1 MEKRILIGGSGGQ
14 GILFMGK
21 VIASAAMNNGKNVTW
36 FPSYGAEMRCGTANC
51 TVIISEEPI
60 GSPVFRHAD
69 ILVVFT
75 EASLNKF
82 APRLNKDG
90 YLFYDSSLITFNSGV
105 HNGAIGIN
113 VTTMAR
119 ELGNTKAANMI
130 MLGAAAAITGLM
142 GKEDLLIAI
151 ESDDMSECMLK
162 ALSINKR
169 AILKGYE
176 IVENQESGLFRNRTC
191 T

>member
-1 MEKRILIGGSGGQ
+1 MMEKRILIGGSGGQ

-21 VIASAAMNNGKNVTW
+21 VMASAAMMDGREVTW

-51 TVIISEEPI
+51 AVVISDERI
-60 GSPVFRHAD
+60 GSPVFKYAD

-75 EASLNKF
+75 EASLIKF

-90 YLFYDSSLITFNSGV
+90 YLLYDSSLISCNSSV
-105 HNGAIGIN
+105 YEGAIGIN
-113 VTTMAR
+113 VTAMAR

-130 MLGAAAAITGLM
+130 MLGAAAAITGILE
-142 GKEDLLIAI
+142 KDDLLSAI
-151 ESDDMSECMLK
+151 EGDVSECMLQ

-176 IVENQESGLFRNRTC
+176 TVENQKSELFRHRSC

>member
-21 VIASAAMNNGKNVTW
+21 VIASAAMMDGKEVTW

-51 TVIISEEPI
+51 AVVISDERI
-60 GSPVFRHAD
+60 GSPVFKYAD

-75 EASLNKF
+75 EASLIKF
-82 APRLNKDG
+82 TPRLNKDG
-90 YLFYDSSLITFNSGV
+90 YLLYDSSLISCNSSV
-105 HNGAIGIN
+105 YNGAIGIN
-113 VTTMAR
+113 VTAMAR

-130 MLGAAAAITGLM
+130 MLGAAAAITGILE
-142 GKEDLLIAI
+142 KEDLLSAI
-151 ESDDMSECMLK
+151 EGDVSECMLQ

-176 IVENQESGLFRNRTC
+176 TVENQKSDLFRHRAC

>member
-21 VIASAAMNNGKNVTW
+21 VIASAAMIDGKNVTW

-51 TVIISEEPI
+51 AVVISDELI
-60 GSPVFRHAD
+60 GSPVFKTAD

-82 APRLNKDG
+82 TPRLNKDG
-90 YLFYDSSLITFNSGV
+90 YLLYDSSLITCNSTK

-113 VTTMAR
+113 VTEMAR

-142 GKEDLLIAI
+142 AKEDLLNAI
-151 ESDDMSECMLK
+151 ESDMSECMLK

-176 IVENQESGLFRNRTC
+176 IVENQESANIRRRTY

>member
-21 VIASAAMNNGKNVTW
+21 VIASAAMLDGKNVTW

-51 TVIISEEPI
+51 AVVISDEPI
-60 GSPVFRHAD
+60 GSPVFSSAD

-75 EASLNKF
+75 EASLQKF
-82 APRLNKDG
+82 TPRLNKDG
-90 YLFYDSSLITFNSGV
+90 YLLYDSSLITHDSSI

-113 VTTMAR
+113 VTALAR

-130 MLGAAAAITGLM
+130 MLGAAAAITGLLA
-142 GKEDLLIAI
+142 KEDLFSAI
-151 ESDDMSECMLK
+151 ESDMSECMLK

-176 IVENQESGLFRNRTC
+176 IVENQENSYFRHRVC

>member
-1 MEKRILIGGSGGQ
+1 VEKRILIGGSGGQ

-21 VIASAAMNNGKNVTW
+21 VIASAAMLDGKEVTW

-51 TVIISEEPI
+51 TVVISDELI
-60 GSPVFRHAD
+60 GSPVFKYAD

-82 APRLNKDG
+82 APRLSKDG
-90 YLFYDSSLITFNSGV
+90 YLFYDSSLITCDRSI

-142 GKEDLLIAI
+142 KKEDLLGAI
-151 ESDDMSECMLK
+151 ESDMSECMIK
-162 ALSINKR
+162 ALSINTR

-176 IVENQESGLFRNRTC
+176 IVENQENDYCRHRACS
-191 T
+191 

>member
-21 VIASAAMNNGKNVTW
+21 VIASAAMMDGKEVTW

-51 TVIISEEPI
+51 AVVISDEQI
-60 GSPVFRHAD
+60 GSPVFKYVD

-82 APRLNKDG
+82 TPRLNEDG
-90 YLFYDSSLITFNSGV
+90 YLLYDSSLITGSGSP
-105 HNGAIGIN
+105 GAIGVN

-130 MLGAAAAITGLM
+130 MLGAMAAITGILK
-142 GKEDLLIAI
+142 KENLLSAI
-151 ESDDMSECMLK
+151 EGDVSECMLQ

-176 IVENQESGLFRNRTC
+176 IVENQESRYLRYRANT
-191 T
+191 

>member
-1 MEKRILIGGSGGQ
+1 MMEKRILIGGSGGQ

-21 VIASAAMNNGKNVTW
+21 VIASAAMMDGKEVTW

-51 TVIISEEPI
+51 AVVISDERI
-60 GSPVFRHAD
+60 GSPVFKYAD

-75 EASLNKF
+75 EASLIKF

-90 YLFYDSSLITFNSGV
+90 YLLYDSSLISCNSSV
-105 HNGAIGIN
+105 YKGAIGIN
-113 VTTMAR
+113 VTAMAR

-130 MLGAAAAITGLM
+130 MLGAAAAITGILE
-142 GKEDLLIAI
+142 KEDLLSAI
-151 ESDDMSECMLK
+151 EGDVSECMLQ

-176 IVENQESGLFRNRTC
+176 TVENQKGDLFGHRAC